1 VPHIAGRIERADKRS
16 PQVSAAA
23 LLVVCLIPYR
33 RSTLRST
40 MSKLSAARY
49 GKSNVRVLRVVRDAG
64 EGKED
69 VVEYNVQLL
78 VEGKIETRYGCPV
91 HSVPT

>member
-1 VPHIAGRIERADKRS
+1 
-16 PQVSAAA
+16 
-23 LLVVCLIPYR
+23 
-33 RSTLRST
+33 